1 MWFQLITIFPELI
14 EAFGRTGLIAKAAEG
29 GLIRV
34 DALSPRRFATDK
46 HLSVD
51 DAPYGG
57 GSGMVMLPEPMLL
70 AMEAFDQSAEAS
82 GMTRARRVL
91 LTPQGRP
98 FTQPDARRLAAEPR
112 GLMLIC
118 GRYEGVDERVR
129 DVVDEQISM
138 GDFVLNGGEVA
149 AMAIIEAVARLVP
162 GVLGNSSSLSEESHA
177 AGLLEYPHY
186 TRPRVFRGAEVPA
199 VLLSGN
205 HAAIA
210 RWRRKQALLRTRAMR
225 PDLFARLTLDRED
238 RALLDEPEPTE

>member
-14 EAFGRTGLIAKAAEG
+14 EAFARTGLIAKALDG

-46 HLSVD
+46 HQSVD

-70 AMEAFDQSAEAS
+70 AIEAFDQRAEAEGVS
-82 GMTRARRVL
+82 RARRVL

-98 FTQPDARRLAAEPR
+98 FTQADARRLAENR
-112 GLMLIC
+112 GGLMLIC

-149 AMAIIEAVARLVP
+149 AMAIVEAVARLVP
-162 GVLGNSSSLSEESHA
+162 GVLGNASSLSEESHA

-186 TRPRVFRGAEVPA
+186 TRPRVFRGVEVPA

>member
-1 MWFQLITIFPELI
+1 MWFQLISIFPELI
-14 EAFGRTGLIAKAAEG
+14 EAFARVGLIGKAIEA
-29 GLIRV
+29 GLVRV
-34 DALSPRRFATDK
+34 DAISPRAFASDK
-46 HLSVD
+46 HQSVD

-70 AMEAFDQSAEAS
+70 AIEACDEMSQRTGAP
-82 GMTRARRVL
+82 RARRVL
-91 LTPQGRP
+91 LTPQGKP
-98 FTQPDARRLAAEPR
+98 FAQSDSRRLASERAV
-112 GLMLIC
+112 MLIC

-129 DVVDEQISM
+129 PLVDEQVSL

-162 GVLGNSSSLSEESHA
+162 GVLGNAGSLAEESHA

-186 TRPRVFRGAEVPA
+186 TRPRNFRGAEVPA

-210 RWRRKQALLRTRAMR
+210 RFRRKQALLRTRALR
-225 PDLFARLTLDRED
+225 PDLFALVELSEGD
-238 RALLDEPEPTE
+238 RALLDEPEPSE

>member
-14 EAFGRTGLIAKAAEG
+14 EAFGRTGLIAKAAET

-34 DALSPRRFATDK
+34 EALSPRRFAADR

-98 FTQPDARRLAAEPR
+98 FTQADARRLAAEPR

-118 GRYEGVDERVR
+118 GRYEGVDERIR

-186 TRPRVFRGAEVPA
+186 TRPRVFRGVEVPA

-225 PDLFARLTLDRED
+225 PDLFARLTLDHED
-238 RALLDEPEPTE
+238 RALLDEPEPTR

>member
-1 MWFQLITIFPELI
+1 
-14 EAFGRTGLIAKAAEG
+14 
-29 GLIRV
+29 
-34 DALSPRRFATDK
+34 
-46 HLSVD
+46 
-51 DAPYGG
+51 
-57 GSGMVMLPEPMLL
+57 
-70 AMEAFDQSAEAS
+70 
-82 GMTRARRVL
+82 
-91 LTPQGRP
+91 
-98 FTQPDARRLAAEPR
+98 
-112 GLMLIC
+112 MLIC
-118 GRYEGVDERVR
+118 GRYEGVDERIR

-186 TRPRVFRGAEVPA
+186 TRPRVFRGVEVPA

-238 RALLDEPEPTE
+238 RALLDEPEPIQ

>member
-57 GSGMVMLPEPMLL
+57 GSGMVMLPEPMLF
-70 AMEAFDQSAEAS
+70 AMEAFDQNAEAS
-82 GMTRARRVL
+82 GVARARRVL

-98 FTQPDARRLAAEPR
+98 FTQADARRLASQPR

-118 GRYEGVDERVR
+118 GRYEGVDERIR

-138 GDFVLNGGEVA
+138 GGFVLDGGEVA

-186 TRPRVFRGAEVPA
+186 TRPRVFRGVEVPA

-225 PDLFARLTLDRED
+225 PDLFARLTLDAED
-238 RALLDEPEPTE
+238 RALLDEPEPTR